1 MSQLS
6 RCSRAAGSE
15 VRRSDEEAFFRLSD
29 FFSEQSNSIRCLGRP
44 TNCIM
49 PGNELRTSQTRSGR
63 HLCKAVGKTLS
74 KMEEPFKRSKLGYP
88 LKCSHLDRRQM
99 FVERM
104 SVRLSVCL
112 SVCMSVRKESKVQ
125 KSVCASSVTSFLD
138 VF

>member
-1 MSQLS
+1 
-6 RCSRAAGSE
+6 
-15 VRRSDEEAFFRLSD
+15 
-29 FFSEQSNSIRCLGRP
+29 
-44 TNCIM
+44 
-49 PGNELRTSQTRSGR
+49 
-63 HLCKAVGKTLS
+63 
-74 KMEEPFKRSKLGYP
+74 MEEPFKRSKLGYP